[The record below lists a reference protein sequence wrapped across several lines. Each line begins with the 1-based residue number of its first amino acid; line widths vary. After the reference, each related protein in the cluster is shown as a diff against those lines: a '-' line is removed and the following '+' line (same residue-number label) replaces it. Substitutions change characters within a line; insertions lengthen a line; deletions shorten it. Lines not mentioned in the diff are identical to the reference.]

1 MAGRPSNTSLYINDR
16 PGAAAGV
23 GFGAKKCFMVLHP
36 CAVACSGV
44 HGFKAGAME
53 DLENAALCRR
63 LAVSGKGV
71 NREKFDGLATP
82 KCYQ

>member
-1 MAGRPSNTSLYINDR
+1 
-16 PGAAAGV
+16 
-23 GFGAKKCFMVLHP
+23 MVLHR

-53 DLENAALCRR
+53 DLENAVRSADA
-63 LAVSGKGV
+63 LAVRPVQEKGI
-71 NREKFDGLATP
+71 NCDTKRREKFDGLATP